1 MLSNKN
7 IVLRNRAI
15 RIVVLTFGIIFLVM
29 VPNIRVLAKDSI
41 NKTQEDIYGIGS
53 VSKMFTTV
61 AVMKLADEG
70 LIDLDSPLTEYIPEF
85 HMADSRYVKITPR
98 MLLNH
103 SSGIMGTTFKN
114 AFVYGNSDTEYHDS
128 ILDQLSTQKLKA
140 DPGAFCVYCNDGFTL
155 AELLVERVS
164 GLSFSEYVS
173 REIADPLELKN
184 TVTPGENLISK
195 NVKPLYFGDKKLAYE
210 NVQLLGSGGIYSSPQ
225 DLCRFSQIFMKNGVP
240 FLSDESLKEM
250 ETPYSLQSNISA
262 GEGNSQYGY
271 GLGWDSVNCYPYSQ
285 YGLKALS
292 KGGSTTGYYTN
303 LTVLPDNNLSIA
315 CSITGGDSI
324 LPELAVEDIILEVLK
339 EEGIID
345 NIVPNLEK
353 QDYEKGVIPK
363 EWKKYEG
370 YYYCRGIAIVKFI
383 DNSTMIIKSMDN
395 ENPMELEFTYTTNGE
410 FVSNKGGYMGMLG
423 LEEPSNGNKGFTIL
437 RFEEEENGKTYMMGS
452 LYEDI
457 YGIGQSASTQPLGE
471 KIERSKIDKDT
482 DLAWQERDGKK
493 YFMINEKYN
502 SSNYLLN
509 SSFKLERLKHTPE
522 FLKHQEYVGACRIID
537 KDNAMAQGELPIML
551 GRDMADYHF
560 YNKNNN
566 EYLQLGSLTYI
577 SQDQLKE
584 SNQLLS
590 KKEITINEDS
600 KAIWYQISKQDSGK
614 EIAIKAPENGAFYV
628 YDKNNVCITSSTL
641 QEDSQIL
648 GLPEAGY
655 ILLTGDKGA
664 KFFIN

>member
-1 MLSNKN
+1 MLSNKKM
-7 IVLRNRAI
+7 VLQNRAI
-15 RIVVLTFGIIFLVM
+15 RIAMLTLSMIFLVM
-29 VPNIRVLAKDSI
+29 VPNMRVSAKDSI

-70 LIDLDSPLTEYIPEF
+70 LIDLDSSLTEYIPEF

-114 AFVYGNSDTEYHDS
+114 AFVYGNSDTKYHDS

-140 DPGAFCVYCNDGFTL
+140 EPGAFCVYCNDGFTL

-173 REIADPLELKN
+173 RKIVNPLELKN
-184 TVTPGENLISK
+184 TVTPGENLINY

-225 DLCRFSQIFMKNGVP
+225 DLCRFSQIFMKKRVP

-250 ETPYSLQSNISA
+250 ETPYSLQGDISA
-262 GEGNSQYGY
+262 GKGNSQYGY

-285 YGLKALS
+285 YGVKALS

-303 LTVLPDNNLSIA
+303 LTVLPDNNLSI
-315 CSITGGDSI
+315 
-324 LPELAVEDIILEVLK
+324 
-339 EEGIID
+339 
-345 NIVPNLEK
+345 
-353 QDYEKGVIPK
+353 
-363 EWKKYEG
+363 
-370 YYYCRGIAIVKFI
+370 
-383 DNSTMIIKSMDN
+383 
-395 ENPMELEFTYTTNGE
+395 
-410 FVSNKGGYMGMLG
+410 
-423 LEEPSNGNKGFTIL
+423 
-437 RFEEEENGKTYMMGS
+437 
-452 LYEDI
+452 
-457 YGIGQSASTQPLGE
+457 GQAASTQPLGE

-482 DLAWQERDGKK
+482 DLAWQKRDGKK
-493 YFMINEKYN
+493 YFIINEKYN

-537 KDNAMAQGELPIML
+537 KDNAMALGELPIML

-566 EYLQLGSLTYI
+566 EYLQLGSITYI
-577 SQDQLKE
+577 S
-584 SNQLLS
+584 
-590 KKEITINEDS
+590 
-600 KAIWYQISKQDSGK
+600 
-614 EIAIKAPENGAFYV
+614 
-628 YDKNNVCITSSTL
+628 
-641 QEDSQIL
+641 
-648 GLPEAGY
+648 
-655 ILLTGDKGA
+655 
-664 KFFIN
+664 